1 MPKFN
6 QYLTSEAESY
16 IKQYAM
22 EVAYNKACN
31 IVRNNLHNIVPFNRE
46 VINKAKKEE
55 FARQYKKY
63 FHICRIGVKMFRK
76 LPPFHITSVEITT
89 Y

>member
-16 IKQYAM
+16 IEQYAM
-22 EVAYNKACN
+22 GVAY
-31 IVRNNLHNIVPFNRE
+31 
-46 VINKAKKEE
+46 NKAKKEE